1 MPNIK
6 QRVYLLTFLS
16 AGIVFLPSL
25 GSAQSFIEE
34 PPIAYSKTADSN
46 RVSKLIKTINSGET
60 TLDYDRETGYLKSL
74 LAALEIPVSSQ
85 VLVFS
90 KTSMQF
96 KYISPRNPRAIY
108 FNDDTYVGWVQGSS
122 LMEVSTN
129 DPNLGAAFYSIK
141 MQPNRPRIKRE
152 LYTCLAC
159 HTSPMTQGVPGHTVR
174 SVTSKADGTI
184 DAQGNSFV
192 TDHSSP
198 FEQRWGG
205 WYVTGQIG
213 DMQHMGNALLQGR
226 ELVAFVESN
235 QNELQHKFNVARWLT
250 PHSDIVALLV
260 LEHQTQMQNAF
271 TVADFTVRRAIYDH
285 EQALNATNKNET
297 GEHTSAPDEADK
309 EIEYAI
315 HQAAK
320 KVVDYMLFV
329 NEAPITSEITSSTTF
344 AVDFSGRGPADK
356 MGRSLRD
363 FNLRS
368 RMFEY
373 PCSYLIYSPAFESL
387 QPKLRAAIYRQ
398 LWNVLAE
405 DNTADEYH
413 HLSAKTRRAI
423 LEIILATKKN
433 LPDYW
438 TAKSTHPQTSAT
450 TYSRRSDF

>member
-1 MPNIK
+1 MLNIK
-6 QRVYLLTFLS
+6 QRLLLLTFLS
-16 AGIVFLPSL
+16 AGIVTLPSL
-25 GSAQSFIEE
+25 GRAQSFIEE
-34 PPIAYSKTADSN
+34 PPIAYSETADNN

-60 TLDYDRETGYLKSL
+60 TLDYDRETGYLKSF

-129 DPNLGAAFYSIK
+129 DPKLGAAFYSIK
-141 MQPNRPRIKRE
+141 MHPDKARIKRE

-174 SVTSKADGTI
+174 SVTPKADGTI
-184 DAQGNSFV
+184 DAQGESFV

-205 WYVTGQIG
+205 WYITGQIG
-213 DMQHMGNALLQGR
+213 DMKHMGNAILRGS
-226 ELVAFVESN
+226 ELAAIVESN
-235 QNELQHKFNVARWLT
+235 QNELQHKFHVDRWLT

-285 EQALNATNKNET
+285 EQSKSSSRESET
-297 GEHTSAPDEADK
+297 RKQTTASDEADK

-315 HQAAK
+315 NQAAK

-344 AVDFSGRGPADK
+344 AVDFSRRGPADK

-363 FNLRS
+363 FNLRN

-387 QPKLRAAIYRQ
+387 QPRLRAAIYRQ
-398 LWNVLAE
+398 LWNVLSE
-405 DNTADEYH
+405 DNPADEYH
-413 HLSAKTRRAI
+413 HLSATTRLAI

-438 TAKSTHPQTSAT
+438 TAKATHPQTSAT
-450 TYSRRSDF
+450 TYSRRSDS